1 MTVSEARL
9 DYLMLWVA
17 NEIVVWKVKG
27 LVKKIYEAGLTSQD
41 GEVALT
47 SEMEVRSRRLRR
59 SRSRVTL
66 EEWLD
71 ELLAV
76 LDCKRVTKISENVS
90 FF

>member
-9 DYLMLWVA
+9 DYLTLWVA
-17 NEIVVWKVKG
+17 NEIVVLKVKG
-27 LVKKIYEAGLTSQD
+27 LVKTIYEAGLTSQD

-47 SEMEVRSRRLRR
+47 SEMEVRSRRLLG

-66 EEWLD
+66 EEWLG

-76 LDCKRVTKISENVS
+76 LD
-90 FF
+90 

>member
-9 DYLMLWVA
+9 DYSTLWVA
-17 NEIVVWKVKG
+17 NEIVVLKAKG
-27 LVKKIYEAGLTSQD
+27 LVKTIYEAGLTSQD

-59 SRSRVTL
+59 SRSQVTL
-66 EEWLD
+66 EEWLG

-76 LDCKRVTKISENVS
+76 LD
-90 FF
+90 

>member
-17 NEIVVWKVKG
+17 NEIVVWKAKG
-27 LVKKIYEAGLTSQD
+27 LVKMIYEAGLTSQD
-41 GEVALT
+41 GEVVLT

-59 SRSRVTL
+59 SRSQVTL

-76 LDCKRVTKISENVS
+76 LD
-90 FF
+90 